1 MRAEDSTTLRA
12 LHRQLG
18 PASKTKVV
26 VVILSGGPVDSSQP
40 AEVMGSGMIGAV
52 VAAWQPGEAGKVKR
66 PAPDRNPT
74 NSSAMMGPAL
84 SYRQESFR
92 FGVSSDQK

>member
-1 MRAEDSTTLRA
+1 MKTAKVRTNRRCCDHHRASLLMRAEDSTTLRT

-40 AEVMGSGMIGAV
+40 AEVMGSGMVGAV
-52 VAAWQPGEAGKVKR
+52 VAAWQPGEEGTAKR
-66 PAPDRNPT
+66 PVLRIEVRPKA
-74 NSSAMMGPAL
+74 
-84 SYRQESFR
+84 
-92 FGVSSDQK
+92 

>member
-40 AEVMGSGMIGAV
+40 AEVMGSGMVGAV
-52 VAAWQPGEAGKVKR
+52 VAAWQPGEEGEAKR
-66 PAPDRNPT
+66 PAPDRTPT
-74 NSSAMMGPAL
+74 QL
-84 SYRQESFR
+84 
-92 FGVSSDQK
+92 